1 MKTFIRLATVALCL
15 TGSVASRAEVSEVTI
30 ARQPSLGHLPL
41 MVMQERKLLE
51 AKAAELGLP
60 ALAVKYVTFAGGAA
74 MNDALLSGAVQF
86 AAGGVPPLL
95 LLWSKTANSSL
106 RVKGVSAMSSMP
118 LILSTNK
125 ESVHTLAD
133 FGEGDKIA
141 LPAVKVSIQAIL
153 LQMASEK
160 VFGPDQRNKL
170 DRLTVTMSHP
180 DGMAALLARQD
191 VTAHF
196 TASPIQELEAK
207 SKGIRSILNS
217 YDIMGGPNTFTVVWA
232 STKFKDDNPTIYKAF
247 VAALDEAMSV
257 IRNEPNAAIDA
268 YLKLTKDP
276 SSTELLKEI
285 VSNPQIIY
293 TTTPQEIGKYLDFM
307 SRTGSISQN
316 APSWRDVFF
325 ENVKNGS

>member
-1 MKTFIRLATVALCL
+1 MKIFIRLATVALCL
-15 TGSVASRAEVSEVTI
+15 TGSVTARAEVGEVTI

-41 MVMQERKLLE
+41 MIMQERKLLE
-51 AKAAELGLP
+51 TKAAELGLP
-60 ALAVKYVTFAGGAA
+60 GFTANYVTFAGGAA
-74 MNDALLSGAVQF
+74 MNDALLSGAIQF

-118 LILSTNK
+118 LILNTNK
-125 ESVHTLAD
+125 ESVHSLAD
-133 FGEGDKIA
+133 FGSGDKIA

-160 VFGPDQRNKL
+160 AFGADQRNKL

-207 SKGIRSILNS
+207 SKGIRSVLNS

-232 STKFKDDNPTIYKAF
+232 SSKFKDDNPTVYKAF

-257 IRNEPNAAIDA
+257 IKNEPNAAIDA
-268 YLKLTKDP
+268 YLKLTKD
-276 SSTELLKEI
+276 SSSPELLKEI
-285 VSNPQIIY
+285 LSNPQIIY

-325 ENVKNGS
+325 ENVKSGS